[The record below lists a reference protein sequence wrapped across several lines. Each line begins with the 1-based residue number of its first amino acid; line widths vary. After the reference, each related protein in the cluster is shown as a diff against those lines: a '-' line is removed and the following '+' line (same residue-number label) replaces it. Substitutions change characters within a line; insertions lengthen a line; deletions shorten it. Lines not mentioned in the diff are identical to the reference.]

1 MSRYYMNP
9 EGVTKAAGR
18 AHNAA
23 ENLAEVKV
31 FLGLNEM
38 RNAMPGAPAASAAT
52 SAGGAVDSSLQG
64 LAIAVDEFAAALERT
79 RDRFLAADKRA
90 AERMAAVTPGSV
102 LRPRRGR
109 ERTSGTGD
117 AHSDGWDIDRN
128 PRNVHPAP
136 SDSEEFRRHSK
147 PGDSED

>member
-9 EGVTKAAGR
+9 EGVTKSAGR

-23 ENLAEVKV
+23 EDLAQVKV
-31 FLGLNEM
+31 FLGLNEV
-38 RNAMPGAPAASAAT
+38 RNVMPGAPAASAAT

-64 LAIAVDEFAAALERT
+64 LATEVDEFAAALERT

-90 AERMAAVTPGSV
+90 AERIAAVTPGSI

-117 AHSDGWDIDRN
+117 AHSDERDTDRN
-128 PRNVHPAP
+128 PRNMNPAP
-136 SDSEEFRRHSK
+136 SDSEEFRRHSE
-147 PGDSED
+147 PYDSED